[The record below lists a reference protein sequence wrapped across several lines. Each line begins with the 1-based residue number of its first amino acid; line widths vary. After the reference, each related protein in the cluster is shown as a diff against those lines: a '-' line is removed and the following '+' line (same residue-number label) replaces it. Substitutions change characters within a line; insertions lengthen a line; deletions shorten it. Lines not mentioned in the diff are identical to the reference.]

1 MKVILS
7 VEPIKYPLTGIGRYT
22 YELARAIEKTNEIEH
37 LLYFDG
43 KKIVQNIP
51 GENSSVTVS
60 HGLKNILK
68 NNSAAI
74 KIYQTLSPKIKK
86 RVLSRYGDYIY
97 HGPNF
102 FLPEHKAKKVSTFHD
117 LSPFKYPYFF
127 EPKRCKYTQQ
137 EILKGLKR
145 SDFIITV
152 SDYIKKELSE
162 HFDYPS
168 DRIKTT
174 HLAASDNFFPR
185 NELQTLPV
193 LKKYNLNY
201 QGYSL
206 FIGTIEPRKNIVSL
220 IDAYESMPA
229 ELRLSY
235 PLVISGFKGWRNE
248 QILFRIEKAQREGWL
263 IYLGYIPN
271 SDIPLLYSAAKVF
284 CFPSNYEG
292 FGLPVL
298 EALQSGVPVVCSNN
312 SSLTEV
318 AGENSLFHE
327 SGDVEGIRSQ
337 LEIALCSVEH
347 RNHAIEQGI
356 THAKR
361 FSWEKCAQ
369 QTMDVYKELNHL

>member
-22 YELARAIEKTNEIEH
+22 YELAKAIEKLNIIEQ

-51 GENSSVTVS
+51 DENSTMTVS
-60 HGLKNILK
+60 HSIKNILK
-68 NNSAAI
+68 DSSAAI
-74 KIYQTLSPKIKK
+74 KVYQTFAPMLKK
-86 RVLSRYGDYIY
+86 RTLSRYSNYIY

-102 FLPEHKAKKVSTFHD
+102 FLPEHKGKKVSTFHD
-117 LSPFKYPYFF
+117 LSPFKYPDFF

-152 SDYIKKELSE
+152 SDYIKSELSE

-168 DRIKTT
+168 DKIRTT
-174 HLAASDNFFPR
+174 HLAASENFYPR
-185 NELQTLPV
+185 NELQTLSI
-193 LKKYNLNY
+193 LKKYNLKY

-206 FIGTIEPRKNIVSL
+206 FIGTIEPRKNIISL
-220 IDAYESMPA
+220 IEAYESMPA
-229 ELRLSY
+229 SLRLSY
-235 PLVISGFKGWRNE
+235 PLVISGFKGWKNE
-248 QILFRIEKAQREGWL
+248 KILLRIEKAQREGWL

-271 SDIPLLYSAAKVF
+271 PDIPLLYSAAKVF

-312 SSLTEV
+312 SSLPEV
-318 AGENSLFHE
+318 AGKASLFHE
-327 SGDVEGIRSQ
+327 AGDIEGIRLQ
-337 LEIALCSVEH
+337 LEIALCSDEH
-347 RNHAIEQGI
+347 RKHAIKQGI
-356 THAKR
+356 IHANR
-361 FSWEKCAQ
+361 FSWDKCAQ
-369 QTMDVYKELNHL
+369 KTVGIYTELNQL

>member
-7 VEPIKYPLTGIGRYT
+7 IEPIKYPITGIGRYT
-22 YELARAIEKTNEIEH
+22 YELAKALKKIKKIDE

-43 KKIVQNIP
+43 KKIVQDIP
-51 GENSSVTVS
+51 DENTGITLS

-86 RVLSRYGDYIY
+86 RILSRYGNYIY

-102 FLPEHKAKKVSTFHD
+102 FLPEHEAKKVCTFHD
-117 LSPFKYPYFF
+117 LSPFIYPSFF

-152 SDYIKKELSE
+152 SEYIKKELCE
-162 HFDYPS
+162 RFDYPS
-168 DRIKTT
+168 DKIKTT
-174 HLAASDNFFPR
+174 HLAASKNFFPR
-185 NELQTLPV
+185 DELQTSSV
-193 LKKYNLNY
+193 LKKYNLKY
-201 QGYSL
+201 QGFSL
-206 FIGTIEPRKNIVSL
+206 FVGTIEPRKNIVSL

-248 QILFRIEKAQREGWL
+248 QILFRIKKAQSEGWL

-271 SDIPLLYSAAKVF
+271 ADIPLLYSAAKVF

-312 SSLTEV
+312 SSLPEV
-318 AGENSLFHE
+318 AGENSFFHE
-327 SGDVEGIRSQ
+327 AGDVEGIRNQ
-337 LEIALCSVEH
+337 LEIALCSDEH
-347 RNHAIEQGI
+347 RNHAIERGI
-356 THAKR
+356 IHARR

-369 QTMDVYKELNHL
+369 QTMDVYKELIHL

>member
-22 YELARAIEKTNEIEH
+22 YELARAIEKLNEIEH

-68 NNSAAI
+68 NSSAAI

-117 LSPFKYPYFF
+117 LSPFKYPDFF

-137 EILKGLKR
+137 EILKSLKR

-185 NELQTLPV
+185 NELQTLAV
-193 LKKYNLNY
+193 LRKYNLNY

-298 EALQSGVPVVCSNN
+298 EALQSGIPVVCSNN

-327 SGDVEGIRSQ
+327 AGDVEGIRSQ